1 MNGGLIMRLLA
12 IAGLLVLCSLTAAN
26 ADDMASAEKLCR
38 AIEAGGGT
46 NCQISEE
53 DHTVSAT
60 IPGNAPHVKGLCFV
74 ISHETGNSGT
84 FFTEAEWFLLL
95 ATPEI
100 QTVVARCSL
109 PSE

>member
-1 MNGGLIMRLLA
+1 MRLLPV
-12 IAGLLVLCSLTAAN
+12 AGLLVLCSFTSAH
-26 ADDMASAEKLCR
+26 ADDLESAQKLCR

-60 IPGNAPHVKGLCFV
+60 IPGNRPHVKGLCFV

-95 ATPEI
+95 STPEI
-100 QTVVARCSL
+100 QTVVARCGL